1 MKLPVRL
8 YPYHLTA
15 FRPTFIEVV
24 RVLLVQVINRSHAI
38 VDDEAILKTID
49 LKLLQS
55 LIERESVEN
64 ALIDE
69 VLFEMDRL
77 AVLDI
82 GVLLDDV
89 DEVDDH
95 LRLRPVEMRAL
106 MDTGNIVG

>member
-15 FRPTFIEVV
+15 FRPTLTEVV
-24 RVLLVQVINRSHAI
+24 RVLLVQLINGSHVI
-38 VDDEAILKTID
+38 VDHQAILKTID

-55 LIERESVEN
+55 LIERESVEH
-64 ALIDE
+64 ALIDQ
-69 VLFEMDRL
+69 VLLEMNRL
-77 AVLDI
+77 TVLDI

-95 LRLRPVEMRAL
+95 LRLRPVQMRAL